1 MPLKLCAVFIGL
13 LLVFLRPPASHASS
27 FTFSGVPSTIHDE
40 TPFEI
45 DVQLATD
52 DSNKHKIN
60 YLRAVFS
67 AADSTKYF
75 GYTQSTHGEWGNSA
89 SQKDTL
95 FEITLNEEGSW
106 SGKIRSKVDLNS
118 SYYNDSGTYYFKV
131 GRYTS
136 ESDTSAE
143 WSDTTTQVLIT
154 AQFSPTPEAPPK
166 PTATPKPASSSTSES
181 SQTTNSPAAIK
192 ITPSPSPQKLTPK
205 PIHKVLGA
213 TSSSRFLKTGIIKP
227 KPKEL
232 TITNSKQ
239 NDYSESDNEKNTLT
253 TLGFIASG
261 FGLSLAGMFPWIKK
275 ELGSRLKFRK

>member
-1 MPLKLCAVFIGL
+1 MPLKLCAVYIGI
-13 LLVFLRPPASHASS
+13 LLVFLRPETIIASS

-60 YLRAVFS
+60 YLRSVFF

-75 GYTQSTHGEWGNSA
+75 GYTQSNSGAWGNSA

-95 FEITLNEEGSW
+95 FAITLNEEGSW

-136 ESDTSAE
+136 ESDTSAQ
-143 WSDTTTQVLIT
+143 WSDTTASVLIM
-154 AQFSPTPEAPPK
+154 AQFSPTPEASPK
-166 PTATPKPASSSTSES
+166 PTATPKPIASSNNES
-181 SQTTNSPAAIK
+181 SQSVNSPTSTQ
-192 ITPSPSPQKLTPK
+192 ITTSPSPQKMTIK
-205 PIHKVLGA
+205 PTSKVLGA
-213 TSSSRFLKTGIIKP
+213 SSSSRFLKTGIIKP

-232 TITNSKQ
+232 TTTNAS
-239 NDYSESDNEKNTLT
+239 NDGYSEPVNESNSMT
-253 TLGFIASG
+253 TLGLIASG
-261 FGLSLAGMFPWIKK
+261 FGLSLVGAFPWIKK